1 MATTSMQFGELEL
14 AFTTDMKFRW
24 SSEKSDAK
32 YKGAFYHP
40 VPPSGFYA
48 LGSVGVDYFG
58 DDGNV
63 AALCVRGTVGAAGS
77 GAPLAR
83 PAGYER
89 IWRNKGMNSKY
100 GGACWRP
107 IAPSGYV
114 ALGHVFGSD
123 QDTAPST
130 SDIVCV
136 RKDLA
141 HVAYA
146 GEFIYSDKNSDAD
159 HDFSA
164 WRVAA
169 PVYDGDQT
177 GLLASLGFVGV
188 GSHTVPTSD
197 AALWVLNLPFPV
209 ETYASPEM
217 PELTGYTDPGDYT
230 EPVTDRIVY
239 VPFTSV
245 VDTEPVDSTGEKVT
259 VGWQVSH
266 TPFYTVRRE
275 ANYHA
280 IVHYWNTGKTQQTSP
295 PKTTTVGVSEDTSKT
310 YSVETGIE
318 VGFEVGVDVG
328 VEAQVSAKLSVL
340 LGFSQTVSVGE
351 FRESSVTFSIEV
363 APQTSGVLY
372 AASYTLRLHRAD
384 GTEVG
389 GGLTFDEPDSYL
401 ALQYP
406 PAESAEESSVTIT
419 AIAAEPD
426 EALA

>member
-14 AFTTDMKFRW
+14 AFTTGMKFRW

-58 DDGNV
+58 DDGNI
-63 AALCVRGTVGAAGS
+63 AALCVKGTVGAAGS

-83 PAGYER
+83 PTGYER

-107 IAPSGYV
+107 LAPSGYV

-123 QDTAPST
+123 QDNAPST

-136 RKDLA
+136 RKDLV
-141 HVAYA
+141 HTAYA
-146 GEFIYSDKNSDAD
+146 GEFIYNTKNSDAD
-159 HDFSA
+159 HKFSA
-164 WRVAA
+164 WRVAT
-169 PVYDGDQT
+169 PVYDGGAT
-177 GLLASLGFVGV
+177 GLIASLGFVGNA
-188 GSHTVPTSD
+188 SHDAPASD

-209 ETYASPEM
+209 QTFDSPEM
-217 PELTGYTDPGDYT
+217 PELTGYTDPGTYT
-230 EPVTDRIVY
+230 EPVVDRIVT

-245 VDTEPVDSTGEKVT
+245 ADTEDVDSTGEKVS
-259 VGWQVSH
+259 VGWQVEH

-275 ANYHA
+275 ANYHR
-280 IVHYWNTGKTQQTSP
+280 IIHFYNRNDTQQTSP
-295 PKTTTVGVSEDTSKT
+295 STTTTVGVSEDSSKT

-318 VGFEVGVDVG
+318 VGFEAGVDVG
-328 VEAQVSAKLSVL
+328 VEAQVSAKLSVV

-351 FRESSVTFSIEV
+351 FKESSVTFSIDA
-363 APQTSGVLY
+363 APHTSGVLY
-372 AASYTLRLHRAD
+372 AASYTLRLHRDD

-389 GGLTFDEPDSYL
+389 GGLALDVPDSYL

-406 PAESAEESSVTIT
+406 PAAAQTVTVSAVE
-419 AIAAEPD
+419 AEPD
-426 EALA
+426 VVLA